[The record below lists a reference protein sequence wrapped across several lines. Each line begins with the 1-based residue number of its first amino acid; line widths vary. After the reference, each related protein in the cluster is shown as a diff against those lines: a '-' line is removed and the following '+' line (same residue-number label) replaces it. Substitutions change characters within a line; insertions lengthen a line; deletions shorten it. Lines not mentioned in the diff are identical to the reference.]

1 MDKVLRIGIAGLGTV
16 GASVFR
22 LLQTQAATLENRC
35 GKALKITAVSA
46 RSKKTDRG
54 IDVSGAK
61 WVDDPV
67 ALASDPNVDV
77 VVELIGGAQGPAHDL
92 VVKALEAGKPVVTAN
107 KALLARHGLALAKLA
122 EKNGAPLF
130 YEAAVAGGIP
140 IIKGLREGL
149 SGNNISAIFGILNGT
164 CNFILSEMQ
173 ENGDAFEDVLK
184 RAQELGYAESD
195 PSFDIDG
202 LDAGHKLCI
211 LSALAFGHEVHF
223 DEDHIKGIRHITQLD
238 IEYASELGYRIKLL
252 GIARR
257 TDEGIEF
264 SVEPCMVP
272 KAAPIASVSG
282 ALNAVYVEGDFV
294 GQALF
299 AGPGAGGGPTAS
311 AVVADIVD
319 IARGYNPP
327 VFGIPAAKLQKF
339 RAAPEHSRVGPYY
352 LRLTVLDQP
361 GVMADIAVIL
371 RDHKISIESVLQRG
385 HDPLQPVPVILTTH
399 KARESDMLQ
408 AVRKI
413 GAIKAIVE
421 EPRLIRMEILK

>member
-1 MDKVLRIGIAGLGTV
+1 MNKVLRIGIAGLGTV
-16 GASVFR
+16 GSSVFR
-22 LLQTQAATLENRC
+22 LLKEQAAVLESRC
-35 GKALKITAVSA
+35 GRSIEITAVSS
-46 RSKKTDRG
+46 RNKKSDRG
-54 IDVSGAK
+54 VDLSGVK

-67 ALASDPNVDV
+67 ALADDPAVDV

-92 VVKALEAGKPVVTAN
+92 VVRALEAGKPVVTAN
-107 KALLARHGLALAKLA
+107 KALLARHGLMLAKLA
-122 EKNGAPLF
+122 EKSRTPLF

-149 SGNNISAIFGILNGT
+149 AGNNISAIFGILNGT

-173 ENGDAFEDVLK
+173 EKGGVFEDSL
-184 RAQELGYAESD
+184 RHAQQLGYAEAD

-223 DEDHIKGIRHITQLD
+223 DEIHIKGIRHITQLD

-257 TDEGIEF
+257 TEEGIEF

-319 IARGYNPP
+319 IARGHNPP
-327 VFGIPAAKLQKF
+327 VFGVPAAKLQKF

-352 LRLTVLDQP
+352 LRLTVVDQP

-371 RDHKISIESVLQRG
+371 RDHRISIESVLQRG
-385 HDPLQPVPVILTTH
+385 HDPQQPVPVILTTH
-399 KARESDMLQ
+399 KARESDMLH
-408 AVRKI
+408 AVRKM

-421 EPRLIRMEILK
+421 EPRLIRMEIFK